1 MIDEVGSFV
10 EIHVST
16 PLSVCE
22 ERDVKGLYKTSTCWK
37 NSRILQVL
45 ATHMKNQLN
54 PEIIIDTSK
63 VSVEES
69 SEIILDNLRS
79 MKLLGY
85 LIILIDH
92 NRSN

>member
-1 MIDEVGSFV
+1 MIDQVGSFV

-22 ERDVKGLYKTSTCWK
+22 ERDVKGLYKRARAGK
-37 NSRILQVL
+37 ILEFTGISDPYEEPV
-45 ATHMKNQLN
+45 N

-79 MKLLGY
+79 MKLLG
-85 LIILIDH
+85 
-92 NRSN
+92 